1 MAKSF
6 SPMVSNYLSKL
17 GGTLTTMKDERNAA
31 DGRFSAACWVLEGP
45 CCAFPASLDLTAG
58 GQSPK
63 IRCFQPKNTV
73 FTPFNADAVR
83 MIFDGNYGNLP
94 GVLTP
99 DVGVDDRHLFATGMN
114 IEQVN
119 PRGKKK
125 GN

>member
-1 MAKSF
+1 LRVGEQRS
-6 SPMVSNYLSKL
+6 
-17 GGTLTTMKDERNAA
+17 
-31 DGRFSAACWVLEGP
+31 
-45 CCAFPASLDLTAG
+45 
-58 GQSPK
+58 K
-63 IRCFQPKNTV
+63 IRFFQPKNTV

-119 PRGKKK
+119 PKGKKK